1 MCILISCSCSTVLR
15 DGPLFK
21 ALVGGVNVI
30 LDPQVSNSMADSDML
45 SPDGKCYTFDHRA
58 NGYSRGEGFG
68 VLIVKRLAD
77 ALRDGDTIRSIIRAT
92 GTNQDGK
99 TPSVSQPNQDAQ
111 EKLIR
116 DTYNSAGLD
125 LKFTR
130 YFEAHGTGTKVG
142 DPIEVRAIASTF
154 KCQRPRNEPLY
165 IGALKTNIGHLE
177 GASGV
182 ASVIKAIMVLEKG
195 IIPPNLW
202 FEKANPEIL
211 EDEWNLKVYSFFLRC
226 CHLC

>member
-1 MCILISCSCSTVLR
+1 MLR

-21 ALVGGVNVI
+21 GLVGGANVI
-30 LDPQVSNSMADSDML
+30 LDPQQSASMADSGML

-77 ALRDGDTIRSIIRAT
+77 ALKDGDTIRSIIRAT

-116 DTYNSAGLD
+116 DTYSSAGLD
-125 LKFTR
+125 LKLTR

-154 KCQRPRNEPLY
+154 RCQRPRSEPLY

-182 ASVIKAIMVLEKG
+182 ASLIKAIMVLEKG

-202 FEKANPEIL
+202 FEKANSEIF
-211 EDEWNLKVYSFFLRC
+211 EDEWNLKV
-226 CHLC
+226 